1 MRSLGEGKGTLW
13 VSLVIAT
20 AVWILCS
27 IGLLILD
34 SAGAAGSNPHSIAL
48 KQACFLCV
56 AFIALL
62 ATMFVDLQ
70 KLRKFALPLAVA
82 SIILLIA
89 VLFPQIGHE
98 VNGSRRWIRLFGDFG
113 VQVSDFAKITLI
125 LLLSSYL
132 HDNQR
137 QMQTFKN
144 GILKPMGIVG
154 IFCALIIAEPD
165 FGTMALCGGV
175 GMAMIFMAGCPK
187 KILFSLATI
196 AIVGVSILLYFNP
209 NRRRRILS
217 FMDVE
222 NTKLEGSYQLYQAIL
237 GFGVGG
243 VDGAGIG
250 QGRQQLSFLP
260 EAHTDF
266 VFAIVGEEL
275 GLIVTTLVVMLFA
288 IIFFAGIWSLRKA
301 NNRFEMYMLTG
312 AVFMITFQA
321 VFNLCVVT
329 GLMPTKG
336 ISLPFISYGGSNL
349 VVMFVLLGII
359 FNCLGSWSK
368 PTKIKAVEYE

>member
-1 MRSLGEGKGTLW
+1 MSTLGDGKSTFFA
-13 VSLVIAT
+13 SLVIGI
-20 AVWILCS
+20 AVGILCF

-34 SAGAAGSNPHSIAL
+34 SAGIGGTNPHSIAI
-48 KQACFLCV
+48 KQLIFLGV
-56 AFIALL
+56 AFSALL
-62 ATMFVDLQ
+62 ATMFIDLQ
-70 KLRKFALPLAVA
+70 KLRKLALPIAII

-89 VLFPQIGHE
+89 VLIPQIGRE

-113 VQVSDFAKITLI
+113 VQVSDFAKIALI

-137 QMQTFKN
+137 QIHTFKM
-144 GILKPMGIVG
+144 GILKPMGIIF

-187 KILFSLATI
+187 KILFSFAAV
-196 AIVGVSILLYFNP
+196 AITSVSILLYFNDV
-209 NRRRRILS
+209 RRKRILA

-243 VDGAGIG
+243 VKGAGIG

-275 GLIVTTLVVMLFA
+275 GLIVTILVVLLFA
-288 IIFFAGIWSLRKA
+288 AIFFAGIWSLRKA
-301 NNRFEMYMLTG
+301 NNRFEMYLLTG
-312 AVFMITFQA
+312 SIFMITFQA

-359 FNCLGSWSK
+359 FNCLRSWSK